1 MGTTSQSTKNSV
13 KFGTFG
19 GVFTPSI
26 LTIFGVIMFM
36 RANYVVGEAGIINA
50 AIILFLSQF
59 ITVLTTLSVGAIST
73 SMPVKGG
80 GAYFMVSRVLG
91 AEFGGAIGIALF
103 LAQVISISF
112 YLLGF
117 CEAFTKAFPITAE
130 YFMHIGILSAVILF
144 LIARVGAEWA
154 IRTQYVIMA
163 ILFSSIF
170 FYLWGAGQSFS
181 LSKFMGNLEPV
192 KGGLNFW
199 ALFAI
204 YFPSVTGF
212 IAGINMSGDLEKPGE
227 SMTKG
232 TLYSLFVATLVYF
245 AQIIVFGGGFE
256 RQILIDTPFKV
267 MVDNAFLGAGFM
279 VVAGVFAAT
288 LSSALGRFVG
298 APRVLQAIARD
309 EILPFL
315 KPFSKGYGPTDE
327 PRAGLYLCVISTVIM
342 FLIGGNGSGG
352 EFLNSVASVMGMF
365 FLYTF
370 GLLNMAAFIE
380 LYSANPSF
388 RPKYKFFHWSVAL
401 LGVILS
407 FGAAIL
413 IDTKSAIVAFLLLCF
428 LIWYLRRR
436 DMKISFGD
444 ARRGYLYTK
453 IRKSLFDLQF
463 MPEDTRN
470 WRPSIMV
477 LSGNPNTRETLVSYA
492 AWLNANKGIVVLANI
507 LVGSQVK
514 FVAQRESAIRQMY
527 NFLLEKDIKA
537 FPHVVVADSIFAGIK
552 ILLRGSAYSP
562 LRPNILACGW
572 KGPANGFQEYMSILE
587 EATILNISQVL
598 ISDKGHPLKAGAKRI
613 DLWWRGR
620 KNGPL
625 MLLLAHLLI
634 HNWEWAGDQIFVKR
648 VIENEAGKEP
658 ALKSLQAL
666 ITDAR
671 VDATAEIVVSN
682 SPFVEILHSNSK
694 DADCVFL
701 GFELPDESNCEKWYN
716 AYESML
722 KDMPTTILV
731 HSTDS
736 KDYLANGG

>member
-1 MGTTSQSTKNSV
+1 MGTTIQSGQSSV
-13 KFGTFG
+13 KFGTFA

-36 RANYVVGEAGIINA
+36 RANYVVGEAGILNA
-50 AIILFLSQF
+50 LIILFLSQF
-59 ITVLTTLSVGAIST
+59 ITVLTTLSIGAIAT

-80 GAYFMVSRVLG
+80 GAYFIVSRVLG

-103 LAQVISISF
+103 AAQIISISF
-112 YLLGF
+112 YILGF
-117 CEAFTKAFPITAE
+117 AEAFTKAFPATAD
-130 YFMHIGILSAVILF
+130 YFMYVGIGAALILF
-144 LIARVGAEWA
+144 LIAYAGADGA
-154 IRTQYVIMA
+154 IKTQYVIMVV
-163 ILFSSIF
+163 LFMSIF
-170 FYLWGAGQSFS
+170 CYLLGSAQSFS
-181 LSKFMGNLEPV
+181 VSRFVENFAPA
-192 KGGLNFW
+192 KGGVDFW
-199 ALFAI
+199 TLFAI

-212 IAGINMSGDLEKPGE
+212 IAGINMSGDLKNPGE

-232 TLYSLFVATLVYF
+232 TLYSLLVASLVYF

-256 RQILIDTPFKV
+256 RQTLIDAPFQV
-267 MVDNAFLGAGFM
+267 MVNNSLFGAGFM
-279 VVAGVFAAT
+279 VVLGVFSAT
-288 LSSALGRFVG
+288 LSSTLGRFVG

-315 KPFSKGYGPTDE
+315 KIFTKGYGKSDE
-327 PRAGLYLCVISTVIM
+327 PRAGLILCFVVTIIM
-342 FLIGGNGSGG
+342 LLVGGDGSGG
-352 EFLNSVASVMGMF
+352 NFLNTVAEIMGMF

-388 RPKYKFFHWSVAL
+388 RPKYKKFHWSLAL

-413 IDTKSAIVAFLLLCF
+413 VDATSATIAFIVLCL

-436 DMKISFGD
+436 DMKMSFGD

-492 AWLNANKGIVVLANI
+492 TWLNANKGIVVLANI
-507 LVGSQVK
+507 LVGKQAQLSG
-514 FVAQRESAIRQMY
+514 QREAAIRQMY
-527 NFLLEKDIKA
+527 GFLIEKNIKA
-537 FPHVVVADSIFAGIK
+537 FPHVVIANSILSGIE

-572 KGPANGFQEYMSILE
+572 KGPFNGLQDYISFLN
-587 EATILNISQVL
+587 EATVLNISQVL
-598 ISDKGHPLKAGAKRI
+598 IADKGHPDKTGEKQI

-625 MLLLAHLLI
+625 MLMLAHLLVL
-634 HNWEWAGDQIFVKR
+634 NWEWSGDKIVVKR

-658 ALKSLQAL
+658 ALKALQSL
-666 ITDAR
+666 IDEAR
-671 VDATAEIVVSN
+671 VEAKAEIVVSN

-701 GFELPDESNCEKWYN
+701 GFELPDESNSEKWYN
-716 AYESML
+716 AYEGML

-736 KDYLANGG
+736 KDYLASGG